1 MSTFLLPKTIIKQ
14 VDKFRKHCLWRGSD
28 DNNRKPP
35 RTAWPMV
42 YVPKDEGGLGVLN
55 LRTHNEC
62 LLLKHLHKI
71 YNHQDI
77 PWVQLVWH
85 LYYTN
90 DRLPKLSANFRGS
103 LWWRDLLKFL
113 DSFKGMATV
122 SVKDG
127 KSSYL
132 WLDLW
137 NGRLLLQDYLE
148 LNSFGKNQFILVNVP
163 KNIPVLHSLF
173 HLPLSSKA
181 YEQLQELQIL
191 FNNTHLIQDPNQ
203 WTYLWGS
210 SIFSSR
216 KAYRVLIGHHKIPP
230 AFSWFWKSV
239 CQNKHKFS
247 F

>member
-1 MSTFLLPKTIIKQ
+1 
-14 VDKFRKHCLWRGSD
+14 
-28 DNNRKPP
+28 
-35 RTAWPMV
+35 MV

-203 WTYLWGS
+203 
-210 SIFSSR
+210 
-216 KAYRVLIGHHKIPP
+216 
-230 AFSWFWKSV
+230 
-239 CQNKHKFS
+239 
-247 F
+247 

>member
-1 MSTFLLPKTIIKQ
+1 
-14 VDKFRKHCLWRGSD
+14 
-28 DNNRKPP
+28 
-35 RTAWPMV
+35 
-42 YVPKDEGGLGVLN
+42 
-55 LRTHNEC
+55 
-62 LLLKHLHKI
+62 
-71 YNHQDI
+71 
-77 PWVQLVWH
+77 
-85 LYYTN
+85 
-90 DRLPKLSANFRGS
+90 
-103 LWWRDLLKFL
+103 
-113 DSFKGMATV
+113 MATV

-216 KAYRVLIGHHKIPP
+216 KAY
-230 AFSWFWKSV
+230 
-239 CQNKHKFS
+239 
-247 F
+247 